1 MSDSDITTNFKLN
14 FIFLWIRNS
23 KRLPCQGKNDLV
35 LNYGYQSFWDQWANF
50 YLHNLTGPPCCS
62 CDGSL
67 TVLRMLIRVI
77 LVIWLRSRCQYI
89 RTYTHECLQTYLHTI

>member
-1 MSDSDITTNFKLN
+1 MDLY
-14 FIFLWIRNS
+14 NS

-35 LNYGYQSFWDQWANF
+35 LNYGNQSFWDQWANF

-67 TVLRMLIRVI
+67 TVFKDVDPCDLAEV
-77 LVIWLRSRCQYI
+77 
-89 RTYTHECLQTYLHTI
+89 